1 MAEVVMDVRKFVELV
16 EETHMENG
24 RPVVPPVR
32 KAAAVAVIKN
42 PFAGRYEE
50 NLDRLIEM
58 GDALGEILS
67 KRALAVLNLAPD
79 QVESF
84 GKGALLAGG
93 TDLLVKMRNR
103 DLDPKTLVSLGNI
116 PEIHQITQTR
126 TGLVIGAACTITDIA
141 ESKAVNCWFPAL
153 ASAAEQLGSPSVRNM
168 GTVGGNIVTASP
180 AADLPPALMAY
191 GARVRLKS
199 ADKERIVPLETLF
212 SGPGKTILAPD
223 ELLAEIH
230 LDIPPERS
238 GAGFFKL
245 GTRNALQI
253 SIINGACF
261 LALDPDTGVIKT
273 ARMVVGAAAPTVM
286 RMTEAEAVLTGQ
298 SPEKTFFAA
307 AGQAAADQCRPIDD
321 LRGSAAFRRDM
332 AGTLTQQALETI
344 LDQIQDSSARR
355 SV

>member
-1 MAEVVMDVRKFVELV
+1 MSLPSFDYHEPGSLEEVCRIWQD
-16 EETHMENG
+16 
-24 RPVVPPVR
+24 
-32 KAAAVAVIKN
+32 
-42 PFAGRYEE
+42 
-50 NLDRLIEM
+50 
-58 GDALGEILS
+58 LGG
-67 KRALAVLNLAPD
+67 N
-79 QVESF
+79 
-84 GKGALLAGG
+84 GALLAGG

-103 DLDPKTLVSLGNI
+103 DLDPKTIVSLGRI
-116 PEIHQITQTR
+116 PEIHQIVPTR
-126 TGLVIGAACTITDIA
+126 TGLKIGSGCTITEIA
-141 ESKAVNCWFPAL
+141 ESQAVNRWFPAL

-191 GARVRLKS
+191 GARVRLRS
-199 ADKERIVPLETLF
+199 TEKERILPLETLF

-223 ELLAEIH
+223 EVLADILL
-230 LDIPPERS
+230 DSPPERS

-261 LALDPDTGVIKT
+261 LALDPDTGMIKT
-273 ARMVVGAAAPTVM
+273 ARVVVGAAAPTVM
-286 RMTEAEAVLTGQ
+286 RMTQAEAVLTGQ
-298 SPEKTFFAA
+298 SPGKNLFRA
-307 AGQAAADQCRPIDD
+307 AGQAAARQCRPIDD

-332 AGTLTQQALETI
+332 AGTLTLQTLETI